1 MISGRFPKM
10 RDALPDN
17 IFEWFRREKNLLI
30 GSQCQALVWELLKFG
45 SETALRPIDPRA
57 SRAMII
63 AGKAGS
69 L

>member
-1 MISGRFPKM
+1 
-10 RDALPDN
+10 
-17 IFEWFRREKNLLI
+17 
-30 GSQCQALVWELLKFG
+30 LVWELLKFG